1 MAFDKAIFTEYDT
14 IVCVD
19 RSGSMGSPLG
29 GSTRWAKAAELTAGI
44 AALAQEVDDDGITL
58 IAFGGKIDT
67 TDGVMADKVM
77 SLFAV
82 GPSGGTPTAEALQA
96 AFDKKMSSSKKA
108 IIFVITDGEPNDQGA
123 VKKVIAEVTK
133 KIPDAS
139 HIRIQFVQVGDDP
152 GAQKFLNDLD
162 NSIPGAVF
170 DIVNTVDFT
179 EANNLDALALYNRA
193 VADSH

>member
-1 MAFDKAIFTEYDT
+1 
-14 IVCVD
+14 
-19 RSGSMGSPLG
+19 
-29 GSTRWAKAAELTAGI
+29 
-44 AALAQEVDDDGITL
+44 
-58 IAFGGKIDT
+58 
-67 TDGVMADKVM
+67 
-77 SLFAV
+77 
-82 GPSGGTPTAEALQA
+82 
-96 AFDKKMSSSKKA
+96 
-108 IIFVITDGEPNDQGA
+108 
-123 VKKVIAEVTK
+123 VIAEVTK

-162 NSIPGAVF
+162 SSIPGAAF